1 MKGSFLI
8 TILLLTIITLATI
21 YFLFIRK
28 KSKKTGS
35 LSGLSA
41 RFEYYKLGDSSAVI
55 PLEVTFTTPASYG
68 DGASSFTGLSAYIVD
83 CGTSSCIPDVQPVHP
98 TDAQLSNQEFIDL
111 TNKSTFVIK
120 ALTGLNTAAGT
131 TIINIKGDYTVGH
144 TYSVGIA
151 LINDK
156 SITGDFAY
164 TTVIL
169 NAKKGPGI
177 VSELNSNFTN

>member
-1 MKGSFLI
+1 MLVPKVF
-8 TILLLTIITLATI
+8 I
-21 YFLFIRK
+21 YFYCENTLK
-28 KSKKTGS
+28 KEISTI
-35 LSGLSA
+35 
-41 RFEYYKLGDSSAVI
+41 E
-55 PLEVTFTTPASYG
+55 
-68 DGASSFTGLSAYIVD
+68 
-83 CGTSSCIPDVQPVHP
+83 GTD
-98 TDAQLSNQEFIDL
+98 SNQEFIDL